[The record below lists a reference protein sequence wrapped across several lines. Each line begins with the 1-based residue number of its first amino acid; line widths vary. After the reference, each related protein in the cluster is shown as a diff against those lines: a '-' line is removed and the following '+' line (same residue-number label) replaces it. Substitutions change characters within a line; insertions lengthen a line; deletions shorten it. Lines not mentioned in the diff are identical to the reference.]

1 MYGSGSSFTTTGPA
15 NTQLPDLEI
24 PDPVITPPV
33 PPVIEEEYAGEGFD
47 DSTTTTGPPPGF
59 NPLYGSGSSFTTTGP
74 ANTQLPDLEIP
85 DPVITPPVP
94 PVIEEDYA
102 GAGYDDGTTAV
113 TPPVDPV
120 LGPGGVPDPV
130 ITPTVPPVEEYA
142 GEGFDDSTTAV
153 TPPLD
158 PVLGP
163 GGVPDPVITPPVP
176 PVIEEDY
183 AGAGFDDSTT
193 TTGPPPGF
201 NPLYG
206 SGSSFTNTGPASTQ
220 LPDGDEW
227 VPEAET
233 VVEWSPAD
241 GTTIETPPVEEYAGE
256 GYDDGT
262 VIAPP
267 LDPVLGPG
275 GIPDPVITP
284 TVPPVEEYAGEGYE
298 DAPVPEIPVEEY
310 AGEGYDDAPVP
321 EIPVEEYAGEGYD
334 DGTVIAPPLDP
345 VLGPG
350 GIPDPVITP
359 TVPPVEEYAGE
370 GYEDAPV
377 PEIPV
382 EEYAGEGYDDGT
394 ESEGDETEV
403 IDSNVYDADGNLISG
418 SDVIGNT
425 AATGDEAPES
435 EGDVFEYAPPEDRLT
450 PQLESI
456 YQNMIDM
463 QQGNAEI
470 PYLKDLAAQ
479 QQQQQ
484 AIDRDN
490 AAMRRNMRGIGN
502 STIGDREM
510 ADIGVRQ
517 RAGAAN
523 LAMDTMAKAIQ
534 PQLQIAKQIYGQ
546 GADARARSLD
556 EFMSFYD
563 RQFRSDRAMTN
574 DEYRALEMMRQ
585 MAMGNQAPAYQP
597 DFGTQTGQ
605 PGAAES
611 FGAFATD
618 FFPYWMASQGGGGVE
633 ETVKVG
639 T

>member
-1 MYGSGSSFTTTGPA
+1 M
-15 NTQLPDLEI
+15 
-24 PDPVITPPV
+24 
-33 PPVIEEEYAGEGFD
+33 
-47 DSTTTTGPPPGF
+47 
-59 NPLYGSGSSFTTTGP
+59 
-74 ANTQLPDLEIP
+74 
-85 DPVITPPVP
+85 
-94 PVIEEDYA
+94 
-102 GAGYDDGTTAV
+102 
-113 TPPVDPV
+113 DPV

-142 GEGFDDSTTAV
+142 GEG
-153 TPPLD
+153 
-158 PVLGP
+158 
-163 GGVPDPVITPPVP
+163 
-176 PVIEEDY
+176 
-183 AGAGFDDSTT
+183 
-193 TTGPPPGF
+193 
-201 NPLYG
+201 
-206 SGSSFTNTGPASTQ
+206 
-220 LPDGDEW
+220 
-227 VPEAET
+227 
-233 VVEWSPAD
+233 
-241 GTTIETPPVEEYAGE
+241 
-256 GYDDGT
+256 YDDGT
-262 VIAPP
+262 VITPTV
-267 LDPVLGPG
+267 DPVLGPG

-284 TVPPVEEYAGEGYE
+284 PLDTSLLGPGGVPDPV
-298 DAPVPEIPVEEY
+298 I
-310 AGEGYDDAPVP
+310 
-321 EIPVEEYAGEGYD
+321 
-334 DGTVIAPPLDP
+334 TPPLDTSL
-345 VLGPG
+345 LGPG

-359 TVPPVEEYAGE
+359 
-370 GYEDAPV
+370 PV
-377 PEIPV
+377 PPV

-394 ESEGDETEV
+394 ESEGDESEV

-418 SDVIGNT
+418 SDVIGNA

-605 PGAAES
+605 PGLAES
-611 FGAFATD
+611 WGAFATD
-618 FFPYWMASQGGGGVE
+618 FLPYWMASQGGGDVE
-633 ETVKVG
+633 VET
-639 T
+639 